1 MMADLKRNFYVGF
14 IALSIMMSMLVG
26 QDASVRPYSPVYFAI
41 VLPALVVPLLWW
53 RGIAAAAMGI
63 GWPLVVLALLA
74 GGWQLAMG
82 DYRAVIQLFLF
93 VWVLLWVCALDVRL
107 STRAYMVLFAGS
119 IVAGCVGYF
128 VLHNNPWG
136 FLPRM
141 TSSDFTIWRLSF
153 FPSVVLTGLFSL
165 FLLIA
170 VAESRES
177 FRLRLVS
184 NMAGFY
190 FLIFSFVRTAM
201 LAGAIYAPLAV
212 WFSRVRENWRILFFV
227 PVILVLLIHGSILVA
242 PHFLVL
248 FQDNE
253 IVSRLLL
260 RGKTG
265 LDVKDVYDQISR
277 PWIWQKHFEFFLSSP
292 YLMGLGN
299 FDFFSLAVP
308 VPEPNQPVLS
318 GSEALVTRLL
328 ATYGWPAF
336 FLIYFMVARLYQH
349 ARAGDYLVCAIFPG
363 VVILAMNYGSVLH
376 PSSFLFVL
384 YFQLLIHGRKTF
396 ADNVREDMTSA
407 RAADPHIRESNSA

>member
-1 MMADLKRNFYVGF
+1 MPDLKRISYLGF
-14 IALSIMMSMLVG
+14 IVLSIMLSMLVG
-26 QDASVRPYSPVYFAI
+26 QDTAVRPYSPLYFAI
-41 VLPALVVPLLWW
+41 VLPALLVPLLWW
-53 RGIAAAAMGI
+53 RGIAAASVGI
-63 GWPLVVLALLA
+63 GWPLLVFVLMA

-82 DYRAVIQLFLF
+82 DYRAAIQLFLF

-107 STRAYMVLFAGS
+107 SSRAYMVLFAGS
-119 IVAGCVGYF
+119 VLAGCAGYI
-128 VLHNNPWG
+128 VLDNNPWG

-165 FLLIA
+165 FVVI
-170 VAESRES
+170 VVSESRES
-177 FRLRLVS
+177 FRLRLLS
-184 NMAGFY
+184 NTAGFY
-190 FLIFSFVRTAM
+190 FLVFSFVRTAI

-212 WFSRVRENWRILFFV
+212 WFSRVRQNWRILFFV
-227 PVILVLLIHGSILVA
+227 PLVLVLVIHGSILVA
-242 PHFLVL
+242 PYILVH

-265 LDVKDVYDQISR
+265 LEVKDVYEQITR

-318 GSEALVTRLL
+318 GSEALLTRLL

-336 FLIYFMVARLYQH
+336 FLIFFMVARLHQH
-349 ARAGDYLVCAIFPG
+349 ARAGDYLGCAIFPG
-363 VVILAMNYGSVLH
+363 IVILATNYGSVLH

-396 ADNVREDMTSA
+396 AENVREDMTSA
-407 RAADPHIRESNSA
+407 RADDPNIRESISA

>member
-1 MMADLKRNFYVGF
+1 MPDLKRISYIGF
-14 IALSIMMSMLVG
+14 IVLSIVMSMLVG
-26 QDASVRPYSPVYFAI
+26 QDSAVRPYSPVYFAV
-41 VLPALVVPLLWW
+41 VLPALIVPLLWW
-53 RGIAAAAMGI
+53 RGMAKAALGI
-63 GWPLVVLALLA
+63 GWPLTVFAVLA
-74 GGWQLAMG
+74 GGWQLVMG
-82 DYRAVIQLFLF
+82 DYRAVVQLFLL
-93 VWVLLWVCALDVRL
+93 VWVLLWICALDVRL
-107 STRAYMVLFAGS
+107 GTRAYFVMFAGA
-119 IVAGCVGYF
+119 IVVGCVGYF
-128 VLHNNPWG
+128 ALQNNPWG

-141 TSSDFTIWRLSF
+141 TSSGFTIWRISF

-177 FRLRLVS
+177 FRLRLLS

-201 LAGAIYAPLAV
+201 LAGALYAPLAV
-212 WFSRVRENWRILFFV
+212 WFAKARQNWRVLFFV
-227 PVILVLLIHGSILVA
+227 PIILVLFIHGAILVA
-242 PHFLVL
+242 PHFLVH

-260 RGKTG
+260 RGRAG
-265 LDVKDVYDQISR
+265 LDVKDVYDQIAR

-308 VPEPNQPVLS
+308 NPGPNQPVLS
-318 GSEALVTRLL
+318 GSEALLTRLF
-328 ATYGWPAF
+328 ATYGWPSF
-336 FLIYFMVARLYQH
+336 FLIWFMVARLYRH
-349 ARAGDYLVCAIFPG
+349 AKAGDYLGAAIFPG

-396 ADNVREDMTSA
+396 VDSVREDMTSPTSG
-407 RAADPHIRESNSA
+407 DPHIRESNSA

>member
-1 MMADLKRNFYVGF
+1 MQDVKRISYIGF
-14 IALSIMMSMLVG
+14 IVLSILMSMLVG
-26 QDASVRPYSPVYFAI
+26 QDTAVRPYSPVYFAI

-53 RGIAAAAMGI
+53 RGLAAAAMSI
-63 GWPLVVLALLA
+63 GWPLVVFALLA

-93 VWVLLWVCALDVRL
+93 VWVLLWICALDVRL
-107 STRAYMVLFAGS
+107 STRTYIVLFAGS
-119 IVAGCVGYF
+119 IVVGCAGYF

-141 TSSDFTIWRLSF
+141 TSSDYTIWRLSF
-153 FPSVVLTGLFSL
+153 FPNVVLTGLYSL
-165 FLLIA
+165 VLLIA
-170 VAESRES
+170 VSESRES
-177 FRLRLVS
+177 FRLRLLS
-184 NMAGFY
+184 NVAGFY
-190 FLIFSFVRTAM
+190 FLIFSFVRTAI
-201 LAGAIYAPLAV
+201 LAGTIYVPLAV

-227 PVILVLLIHGSILVA
+227 PLVLILVIHGSILVA
-242 PHFLVL
+242 PYFLVH

-265 LDVKDVYDQISR
+265 LDVKDVYEQISR
-277 PWIWQKHFEFFLSSP
+277 PWIWQTHFEFFLSSP

-308 VPEPNQPVLS
+308 DPGPNQPVLS

-328 ATYGWPAF
+328 ATYGWPTF

-349 ARAGDYLVCAIFPG
+349 ARAGDYLGCAIFPG

-384 YFQLLIHGRKTF
+384 YFQLLIHGRKSF
-396 ADNVREDMTSA
+396 AENAGDDMTTA
-407 RAADPHIRESNSA
+407 KAGEPPIRERISA